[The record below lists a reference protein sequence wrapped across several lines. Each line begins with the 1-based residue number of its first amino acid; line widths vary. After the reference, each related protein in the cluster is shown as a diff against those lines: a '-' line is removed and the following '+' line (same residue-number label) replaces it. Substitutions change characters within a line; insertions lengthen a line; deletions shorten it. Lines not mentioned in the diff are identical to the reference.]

1 MTVYLTPF
9 ILIGALV
16 VLGILV
22 GLGLVLLTVRR
33 ERRDVRAVGDKAAE
47 TRTGI
52 GPPERRALLALH
64 QPGTALCRL
73 SAGSDR
79 AAAFGWYARSGLDRA
94 TPR

>member
-47 TRTGI
+47 TPDRN
-52 GPPERRALLALH
+52 
-64 QPGTALCRL
+64 
-73 SAGSDR
+73 R
-79 AAAFGWYARSGLDRA
+79 AA
-94 TPR
+94 